1 MAINVFQGFRT
12 TLLCA
17 SVALAYS
24 GAVYAEAQ
32 VQNVKLND
40 VTVFIRGAELFNSS
54 KITLPAG
61 ESEVIFTNIASGLN
75 EQSLMLDA
83 DNGVVVQ
90 SSSVK
95 RDFLTEN
102 VSPEVDRL
110 TKQIEAEVREQSKL
124 NVQREV
130 IQAQLSVLES
140 NKSLGNEKQGASVE
154 QINQMLELV
163 NKRMSEALLADI
175 DIKEKIATIDKN
187 IEKLN
192 SQLNEAQEKTGQTVN
207 QVVVKFYT
215 PKAVTSDVKLSYV
228 IRDAGWVPTYDVRV
242 DNINQPVKLSYK
254 ANVFQNSGINWDK
267 VNLTLSSGNPSEG
280 AQAPRMNPWY
290 IDVYKDYSMS
300 KVSSKSAPM
309 AVTAPAP
316 ADYMAEVSTA
326 ITERERME
334 PAEMARQAKVRE
346 ESSKKKSLSEYVV
359 TDVGG
364 VNTRFSI
371 SLPYNIAA
379 DGKGHSVLI
388 KDVDVQGDYRYVV
401 VPKMEQDAFLQV
413 QLKDWENLNLLPGKS
428 SIFFEGSFVGQG
440 YINTKNAK
448 ETLDLSLGRDK
459 KIIVNRENNKQL
471 TSKSEFFGNSVSQQY
486 AYTMDVKNTRKEP
499 IKLVVLDQVPMSRD
513 SSITVDSLKYDGAT
527 YNKDT
532 GEVEWSLDL
541 APNQSQKLSLSY
553 TVKYPKDQ
561 RVVGL

>member
-1 MAINVFQGFRT
+1 MAINVLQGFRT

-17 SVALAYS
+17 AVALAYS
-24 GAVYAEAQ
+24 GAVYADAQ

-40 VTVFIRGAELFNSS
+40 VTVFIRGAELFNSG

-90 SSSVK
+90 SSSVR

-102 VSPEVDRL
+102 VSPEVERL
-110 TKQIEAEVREQSKL
+110 TKQIEAEMREQSKL

-140 NKSLGNEKQGASVE
+140 NKSLGGEKEGTSVE

-163 NKRMSEALLADI
+163 SKRMSEALLADI
-175 DIKEKIATIDKN
+175 EIKEKIAVIDKN

-192 SQLNEAQEKTGQTVN
+192 SQLNEAQEKTGQAVN

-280 AQAPRMNPWY
+280 AQAPRLNPWY
-290 IDVYKDYSMS
+290 IDLPKNYAMS
-300 KVSSKSAPM
+300 RSAKQSPPM
-309 AVTAPAP
+309 PVAAPA
-316 ADYMAEVSTA
+316 ADLSIAEVNDYA
-326 ITERERME
+326 AGGAEVERAARER
-334 PAEMARQAKVRE
+334 QVK
-346 ESSKKKSLSEYVV
+346 SKSLSEYVV

-379 DGKGHSVLI
+379 DGKGHSVSI
-388 KDVDVQGDYRYVV
+388 KEVDVQGDYRYVV
-401 VPKMEQDAFLQV
+401 VPKIEQDAFLQV

-459 KIIVNRENNKQL
+459 KIIINRENDKQM

-486 AYTMDVKNTRKEP
+486 SYVMDVKNTRKEP

-513 SSITVDSLKYDGAT
+513 SAITVDGLKYDGAS

-532 GEVEWSLDL
+532 GEVQWTLDL
-541 APNQSQKLSLSY
+541 TPNQAQKLSLSY

-561 RVVGL
+561 RVTGL

>member
-40 VTVFIRGAELFNSS
+40 VTVFIRGAELFNSG
-54 KITLPAG
+54 KVTLPAG

-90 SSSVK
+90 SSSVR

-110 TKQIEAEVREQSKL
+110 TKQIEAEVREQNKL

-140 NKSLGNEKQGASVE
+140 NKSLGGEKDGTSVE

-163 NKRMSEALLADI
+163 SKRMSDALLADI
-175 DIKEKIATIDKN
+175 DIKEKIAVIDKN

-192 SQLNEAQEKTGQTVN
+192 SQLNEAQEKTGQAVN

-280 AQAPRMNPWY
+280 AQAPRLNPWY
-290 IDVYKDYSMS
+290 IDLPKNYAM
-300 KVSSKSAPM
+300 SKSAKQSAPM
-309 AVTAPAP
+309 PVAAPA
-316 ADYMAEVSTA
+316 ADMIVGEVNDYA
-326 ITERERME
+326 VGGVELEKVAREAANEKR
-334 PAEMARQAKVRE
+334 AK
-346 ESSKKKSLSEYVV
+346 SKSLSEYVV

-388 KDVDVQGDYRYVV
+388 KEADVQGEYRYVV
-401 VPKMEQDAFLQV
+401 VPKIEQDAFLQV

-459 KIIVNRENNKQL
+459 KIIINRENDKQM
-471 TSKSEFFGNSVSQQY
+471 TAKSEFFGNSVSQQY
-486 AYTMDVKNTRKEP
+486 SYVMDVKNTRKEP

-513 SSITVDSLKYDGAT
+513 SAITVDGLKYDGAS

-532 GEVEWSLDL
+532 GEVQWTLDL
-541 APNQSQKLSLSY
+541 TPNQAQKLSLSY

-561 RVVGL
+561 RVTGL